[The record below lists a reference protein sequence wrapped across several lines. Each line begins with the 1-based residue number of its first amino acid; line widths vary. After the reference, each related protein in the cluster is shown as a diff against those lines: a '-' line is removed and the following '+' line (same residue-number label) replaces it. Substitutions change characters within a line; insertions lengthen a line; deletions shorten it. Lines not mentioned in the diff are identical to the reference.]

1 MNAYDTLFIFTALL
15 FVVLTVW
22 AVFRKEEP

>member
-1 MNAYDTLFIFTALL
+1 MNAYDTLFTFVTLL

-22 AVFRKEEP
+22 AVFRKEND